1 MAVVP
6 YDYSLLR
13 EEVIQLNAWAQ
24 QEASHLRNRTLEEFK
39 ERFRLVRLETE
50 PEENDLSW
58 TPTPHKNTPLES
70 KKIGVTRRDASMDE
84 LRKRNIS

>member
-39 ERFRLVRLETE
+39 ERFRPVRLELN
-50 PEENDLSW
+50 P
-58 TPTPHKNTPLES
+58 
-70 KKIGVTRRDASMDE
+70 KKMIYRGHLHRTRTRHWNQRRLA
-84 LRKRNIS
+84 